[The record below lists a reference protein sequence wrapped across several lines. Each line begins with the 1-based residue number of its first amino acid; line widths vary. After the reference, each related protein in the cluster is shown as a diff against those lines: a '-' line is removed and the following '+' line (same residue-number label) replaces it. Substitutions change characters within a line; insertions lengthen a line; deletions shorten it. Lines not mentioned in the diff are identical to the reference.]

1 MQKLMVLICL
11 GVFTLT
17 GCSSPPRQVKAS
29 VPLVQN
35 QVSAIG
41 DKIPTQYRSQ
51 LENSVTQAISHPK
64 YQIEVGSFYT
74 SSLGQEC
81 RALLIAP
88 SESDEQVSRVAC
100 TEPKQ
105 YPDQIRVW
113 YLIPN
118 IVQSSS
124 IIQL

>member
-1 MQKLMVLICL
+1 MAFICL
-11 GVFTLT
+11 GVFALT
-17 GCSSPPRQVKAS
+17 GCSNSPRQVKAS
-29 VPLVQN
+29 VPLVQS
-35 QVSAIG
+35 QVLTIG

-51 LENSVTQAISHPK
+51 LENSRTEAIFHPR
-64 YQIEVGSFYT
+64 YQIEVGPFYT

-81 RALLIAP
+81 RTLLITP
-88 SESDEQVSRVAC
+88 LDKGEQISRVAC

-105 YPDQIRVW
+105 YPEQVRVW
-113 YLIPN
+113 SLIPN